1 MLHSMTPDTT
11 GGPSARGRVG
21 LVLGSVLFLLML
33 ILPAPADLGDAAWR
47 VAAAGV
53 LMATWWVTEA
63 IPIPAT
69 ALLPLALFPLLGV
82 ADIHDA
88 AAPFANPIIYL
99 FLGGFLIAR
108 AMEATVLPRRIAL
121 SSIRLLGARPR
132 SIIAGVMASCAFLSM
147 WVSNT
152 ATALMMLPIGL
163 SLAALMPDGH
173 TEGLAGGGRAD
184 PEAADEHRRF
194 GTALMLG
201 IAYAS
206 SIGGMGTLIG
216 TPPNAILAGFMLESF
231 GVTIGFAE
239 WMLLGVPLVLVGL
252 PLCYLLLTRVAFP
265 IRARELPGGRELLDR
280 EARALGPM
288 SRAERRVAVVF
299 ALTALTWMTRP
310 ILVENIGWLS
320 GLSDA
325 GIAIGAALVL
335 FVLPSGEPG
344 GRRLLDWK
352 QARETPW
359 GVLIL
364 VGGGL
369 SLAAAVEVTGLSAWL
384 GTGVGGLKHWPLPLL
399 MLAIVT
405 VVILLTELTSNAATA
420 ATFLPVLGG
429 VALGLGR
436 DPLLLAVPAALA
448 ASGAFML
455 PVATPPNA
463 IVYSTGAVDIEDMVR
478 AGIWLNALFAVLITV
493 AAYLLLPVV
502 FGV

>member
-1 MLHSMTPDTT
+1 
-11 GGPSARGRVG
+11 VG
-21 LVLGSVLFLLML
+21 LVLGGVLFLLML
-33 ILPAPADLGDAAWR
+33 ILPAPAGLGAAAWR

-82 ADIHDA
+82 ADIRDA

-108 AMEATVLPRRIAL
+108 AMEGTGLPRRIAL

-163 SLAALMPDGH
+163 SLVALMPDG
-173 TEGLAGGGRAD
+173 TEDGA
-184 PEAADEHRRF
+184 EAADEKRRF

-201 IAYAS
+201 IAYAC

-216 TPPNAILAGFMLESF
+216 TPPNAFLAGFMLESY

-239 WMLLGVPLVLVGL
+239 WMLLGIPLVLLGL
-252 PLCYLLLTRVAFP
+252 PLCYLVLTRIAFP
-265 IRARELPGGRELLDR
+265 IHSRELPGGRELVDR
-280 EARALGPM
+280 EASALGPF
-288 SRAERRVAVVF
+288 SKAERRVAAVF
-299 ALTALTWMTRP
+299 VLTALTWMTRP
-310 ILVENIGWLS
+310 ILVDNIGWLS

-325 GIAIGAALVL
+325 GIAMSAALVL
-335 FVLPSGEPG
+335 FVLPSGEPD

-359 GVLIL
+359 GVLVL
-364 VGGGL
+364 FGGGL

-384 GTGVGGLKHWPLPLL
+384 GTGVGGLTHWPLPLL
-399 MLAIVT
+399 MLAV
-405 VVILLTELTSNAATA
+405 VVAVILLTELTSNTATA

-463 IVYSTGAVDIEDMVR
+463 IVYSSRAVGIEDMVR
-478 AGIWLNALFAVLITV
+478 AGIWLNALFAVLVTV
-493 AAYLLLPVV
+493 AAYLLLPIV